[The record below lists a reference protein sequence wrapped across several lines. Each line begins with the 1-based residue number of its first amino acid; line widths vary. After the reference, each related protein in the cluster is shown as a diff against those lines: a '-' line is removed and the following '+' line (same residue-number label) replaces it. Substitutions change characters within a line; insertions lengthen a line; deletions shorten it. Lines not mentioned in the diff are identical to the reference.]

1 MEDIEK
7 ILAKRFGQEKVDEL
21 RKAYPGRK
29 LNVIMV
35 EDKVAVLRP
44 VTARELSDFTIT
56 MADTEKGGLDVA
68 CRNLLDTLWIGGD
81 EEIRDNEE
89 YFMSSMIQIQ
99 NCVELKK
106 SAFYKL

>member
-1 MEDIEK
+1 M
-7 ILAKRFGQEKVDEL
+7 

-29 LNVIMV
+29 LNVITV

-44 VTARELSDFTIT
+44 VTAKEFSDFTMT
-56 MADTEKGGLDVA
+56 VADSVKGGLDTA

-81 EEIRDNEE
+81 EEIRNDEE